1 MRIERTRGE
10 YEIVNEGRTKTVSFQ
25 FPEDG
30 FIVDNNFFHHVQLL
44 IQKLHRRSGELVV
57 VVPQDMRTA
66 TAIVKQKD
74 ARTFTLEGD
83 VIRTVELDG
92 VAIEVSVDP
101 GDGRLL
107 RLTTPFS
114 KVVVER

>member
-1 MRIERTRGE
+1 
-10 YEIVNEGRTKTVSFQ
+10 
-25 FPEDG
+25 
-30 FIVDNNFFHHVQLL
+30 
-44 IQKLHRRSGELVV
+44 
-57 VVPQDMRTA
+57 MRTA